1 MNVRKKLLWKLS
13 TLALAFLLIAIL
25 ALAGSGTSH
34 GAPQTEPQR
43 TAWSQPTPNWK
54 AAGALR
60 TGRRLSKNPLGL
72 FRQRDCSPLRAR
84 IVRQGRAIR
93 TLAA

>member
-1 MNVRKKLLWKLS
+1 MTTPLPPAKPWARSWRSNPPVNVRKKLLWKLS

-60 TGRRLSKNPLGL
+60 TGCFAVLLTKFL
-72 FRQRDCSPLRAR
+72 
-84 IVRQGRAIR
+84 
-93 TLAA
+93 